1 MKTLATLTAAVLF
14 VTVFTASADE
24 RREMKSETTAV
35 SIKAPAFEFGS
46 PSDLRDM
53 EIEKLKRFM
62 FKAPAFIW
70 GNPEEVDAPVR
81 KTTEVRAINAP
92 VFEWGTTED
101 LNNRDIEFLRFQAPA
116 FIWGSPDDLN
126 LKEIEKLKK

>member
-46 PSDLRDM
+46 PSDLSDM
-53 EIEKLKRFM
+53 EIEKLKRSM
-62 FKAPAFIW
+62 FKAPAFVW
-70 GNPEEVDAPVR
+70 GDPEEVNAPAR
-81 KTTEVRAINAP
+81 TTAEVKAINAP
-92 VFEWGTTED
+92 AFEWGTTD
-101 LNNRDIEFLRFQAPA
+101 DINNRDIEFLKFQAPA
-116 FIWGSPDDLN
+116 FNWGSPNDLD
-126 LKEIEKLKK
+126 LKEIEKLRK